1 MLQIVRFF
9 QKEYF
14 VFIIFIGSIH
24 SSSAMANHLQQLV
37 AAGTTHRRSR
47 NPNWTY
53 HFPIYQQW
61 LDLVLTLPYPI
72 MLNEIVIKPHASS
85 LACLFIFD

>member
-1 MLQIVRFF
+1 
-9 QKEYF
+9 
-14 VFIIFIGSIH
+14 
-24 SSSAMANHLQQLV
+24 MANHLQQLV

-85 LACLFIFD
+85 LASAPSAVQA